1 MTTTAPQPYQLSPEH
16 RRVFVGLLLGMFV
29 ASISQ
34 TIVGPAMPQIVAE
47 LGGMAH
53 YSWVA
58 TAAML
63 VSAITVPVVGK
74 LSDLYGRRGFYLAGI
89 VVFMVGAVIAGLA
102 PSFWVLVGG
111 RAVQGLGMGILM
123 PLSQTIVGDIIPA
136 RQRGKYQGLMGAVFG
151 VTSVAGPL
159 AGGLVTD
166 HFGWR
171 WLFFAALPVG
181 VVALVII
188 SRFLHLDF
196 ERRDARV
203 DVPGIVTLSLGLT
216 AVLLAV
222 SWGGT
227 TYPWVSGQIL
237 GLAGAG
243 LALLVAFV
251 FIELRSPEPVLP
263 LALFRNSIFTWS
275 NVASFGLSMAMF
287 GAIIYIP
294 IYAQGVLGVDATGSG
309 LILMPLML
317 AMIVLGILSGMVI
330 TRTGRYKELM
340 LVGVVL
346 AGAGF
351 LILSRMDADSTATT
365 LTVAMLLLGMGLGM
379 AQQQYTLLVQNAV
392 GRRDLGVATAA
403 TQFFRNVG
411 ATIGIAVFGTIMT
424 SGMAEAVLRHLPD
437 GAAAEVPDID
447 VGAVLDPSALA
458 DLPEQVATAIR
469 HGLADQLHAVFL
481 VGLPIVGLVLAAT
494 LAIKVIPL
502 RDTVHSPED
511 ARREYLDTMALSAPV
526 ADEVVPGLARGDAG
540 GRTRERLLG
549 QQLELLCESA
559 ERPEN
564 VLLRRAVTE
573 LGDGDLAR
581 GLALL
586 AATSRMLTTDDA
598 VEAARA
604 EAGAVAVAR
613 RAARDGGLLSAELRK
628 DLAVVA
634 ARADRG
640 EVLGGFEVTVDERHE
655 AVDVGR
661 LFQAAAELNFA
672 VLADAR
678 GRVPTGGDDAGGR
691 VPEAGADPRG
701 RVPDRDDAG

>member
-1 MTTTAPQPYQLSPEH
+1 MTSTAPQPFQLSPEH

-47 LGGMAH
+47 LGGMDH

-102 PSFWVLVGG
+102 PTFWVLVAG

-123 PLSQTIVGDIIPA
+123 PLSQTIIGDIIPA

-159 AGGLVTD
+159 AGGVITD
-166 HFGWR
+166 SVGWR

-181 VVALVII
+181 IVALVII

-196 ERRDARV
+196 ERRDVRI

-216 AVLLAV
+216 TLLLAV
-222 SWGGT
+222 SLGGSSF
-227 TYPWVSGQIL
+227 PWVSAPVL
-237 GLAGAG
+237 GLFGAG
-243 LALLVAFV
+243 VVLLVAFGV
-251 FIELRSPEPVLP
+251 IEVRSPEPVLP
-263 LALFRNSIFTWS
+263 LGLFRNSIFTWS
-275 NVASFGLSMAMF
+275 NIATFGLSMAMF

-294 IYAQGVLGVDATGSG
+294 IYAQGVLGVTATGSG
-309 LILMPLML
+309 FILMPLML
-317 AMIVLGILSGMVI
+317 AMIVLGILSGLFI

-346 AGAGF
+346 VGVGYLVLA
-351 LILSRMDADSTATT
+351 RMDADSTALT
-365 LTVAMLLLGMGLGM
+365 LTSAMLLLGTGLGM

-392 GRRDLGVATAA
+392 SRRDLGVATAA

-411 ATIGIAVFGTIMT
+411 STIGIAVFGTLMT
-424 SGMAEAVLRHLPD
+424 AGMGEAIARHLPD
-437 GAAAEVPDID
+437 D
-447 VGAVLDPSALA
+447 VGDLPAVDVGSVLDPSALEG
-458 DLPEQVATAIR
+458 LPEAVVTAIR
-469 HGLADQLHAVFL
+469 HGLADQLHGVFL
-481 VGLPIVGLVLAAT
+481 IGLPIVAVVLLAT
-494 LAIKVIPL
+494 LMIKVIPL
-502 RDTVHSPED
+502 RDTVHTSED
-511 ARREYLDTMALSAPV
+511 AQREYLDTMALSAPA
-526 ADEVVPGLARGDAG
+526 ADEVVPGLANGDVGA
-540 GRTRERLLG
+540 RTRERLLG
-549 QQLELLCESA
+549 LQLELLREAADRSG
-559 ERPEN
+559 N

-573 LGDGDLAR
+573 LGDGDLGR
-581 GLALL
+581 GLDLL
-586 AATSRMLTTDDA
+586 GATSRMLTTDSPE
-598 VEAARA
+598 EAAAA

-613 RAARDGGLLSAELRK
+613 AAAREGGLLSADLRK

-634 ARADRG
+634 ARAERARVLG
-640 EVLGGFEVTVDERHE
+640 EVEPSVDERHE
-655 AVDVGR
+655 AVDVAR
-661 LFQAAAELNFA
+661 LFQAASELNFA
-672 VLADAR
+672 MLADSR
-678 GRVPTGGDDAGGR
+678 R
-691 VPEAGADPRG
+691 EAAPGED
-701 RVPDRDDAG
+701 